1 MKMKFHAECFRI
13 GMHIGRV
20 HTYVMPCIVNTRV
33 CTQIYMCVCMCVN
46 VSLFTRRRGAARRGV
61 TRPGLDVATSANE
74 SVRSM

>member
-1 MKMKFHAECFRI
+1 MKMKFHTECFRI

-33 CTQIYMCVCMCVN
+33 CTHICMCVCVN
-46 VSLFTRRRGAARRGV
+46 VSLFARRRGAVRRGV